1 MRLDADEARRRF
13 VAHDHGVFCTLH
25 PGRGIDAVPCVYGSV
40 VEAGEV
46 WVGVPVDTVKPK
58 SAGLLQRE
66 RNLQADARGTLLV
79 ELWDRDDWSRLWWVR
94 ARLRAEPE
102 PPAGLADRLA
112 DRLAGT
118 VPQYRDKPFDRV
130 MVLQVESVTG
140 WAASPG

>member
-1 MRLDADEARRRF
+1 MRLDAAEARGRF
-13 VAHDHGVFCTLH
+13 LAHDHGAFCTLH
-25 PGRGIDAVPCVYGSV
+25 AERGIDAVPCIYGSL
-40 VEAGEV
+40 EEDGEV

-66 RNLQADARGTLLV
+66 RNLQADPRATLLV

-94 ARLRAEPE
+94 AQLLAEPG
-102 PPAGLADRLA
+102 PPRGLADRLA

-130 MVLQVESVTG
+130 MVLRVVSVSG
-140 WAASPG
+140 WAASG